1 MEIRPYRKE
10 EREEVIRICLATAS
24 EKART
29 DRKHGLFTRLFYC
42 ENYLDNEHA
51 LLLCDGPV
59 PCGYVL
65 FAEDCAAY
73 KEHMKP
79 YLEQILA
86 LGGYEERALGEMA
99 FYERFKDEYPAHLH
113 IDILEAYT
121 GSGNGKALIARALE
135 TMRADG
141 VKGVILGVAKANE
154 RACRFY
160 QACGFRIL
168 EEDDG
173 GYAMGMSLSPAQTER
188 IRDMEAR
195 MERTETALRQLREA
209 MDHYASCQKDL
220 AELRAYYEGGAWQ
233 KDYEADERGEL
244 PSGLRRGVLSQDAL
258 YDLLAETDRKDRIL
272 ACAEESEEE

>member
-1 MEIRPYRKE
+1 
-10 EREEVIRICLATAS
+10 
-24 EKART
+24 
-29 DRKHGLFTRLFYC
+29 
-42 ENYLDNEHA
+42 
-51 LLLCDGPV
+51 
-59 PCGYVL
+59 
-65 FAEDCAAY
+65 
-73 KEHMKP
+73 MKP

-168 EEDDG
+168 EEDDR
-173 GYAMGMSLSPAQTER
+173 GYAMGMSLAQTADRQTER
-188 IRDMEAR
+188 IREMEAR
-195 MERTETALRQLREA
+195 MERTEAALRQLKEA
-209 MDHYASCQKDL
+209 MDNYASCQKDL
-220 AELRAYYEGGAWQ
+220 DELRGYYEGGAWQ
-233 KDYEADERGEL
+233 KDYEADERGEI
-244 PSGLRRGVLSQDAL
+244 PTGLRRGVLGQDAL
-258 YDLLAETDRKDRIL
+258 YDLLAETDRMDRIL
-272 ACAEESEEE
+272 SCAEESEEE